1 MEFRGMQRLE
11 ARRGV
16 EEQHFLARRARS
28 QSYNPPVDL
37 RLVDYVSSYDPNL
50 MCPICRCPFVDPVVL
65 AECGHCFCRECIR
78 QSWNT
83 QTTTYTPHGAHGDCP
98 SCRTPARLRP
108 RSTTNNILINMTD
121 ELIVRCPKSDEGCK
135 AEVKRGEVQD
145 HVNIYCGFT
154 LVECGADHCE
164 LPVRRKDVAQGCL
177 HYGVSCL
184 SCRKELDKCNLD
196 CHWRN
201 NCPARKTECT
211 VCKSMVY
218 PRDLAEHG
226 RTTCAAISVPCPG
239 AALGCSNRSTG
250 AQARTHADTCTLAK
264 LAPILTTQH
273 ERLEEQEAAQKQMS
287 RKLEVLEDGFT
298 TIQSIL
304 SPFSSDNMVDKLGT
318 DPGHHTVLANRGRSM
333 STTAS
338 RSDAPLNPIDFDDP
352 TTSPHASS
360 NLRFSSMDP
369 APEAPGPRPTDL
381 PGPYSADF
389 DLDAPAPFSAPNT
402 SAGPYA
408 SPLHHLLHMHENLRD
423 EISRIS
429 SALSELDGRHSMQN
443 LNENLRTREEI
454 SYIGA
459 QLGGLQRQVHWL
471 TSTQLHRQQAGRSP
485 TPGSATSAG
494 TAITDAT
501 SGAGV
506 EAALGAVN
514 TAATALR
521 GAARMVN
528 VGGREASGMRRGAS
542 EEGRTKL

>member
-1 MEFRGMQRLE
+1 MQRLE

-28 QSYNPPVDL
+28 HSYNPPVDL

-83 QTTTYTPHGAHGDCP
+83 QTTTYTPHGPHGDCP

-201 NCPARKTECT
+201 DCPARQTECA
-211 VCKSMVY
+211 VCKSMVF
-218 PRDLAEHG
+218 PRDLAEHSS
-226 RTTCAAISVPCPG
+226 TACAAISVPCPG

-250 AQARTHADTCTLAK
+250 AQARTHADTCMLAK

-318 DPGHHTVLANRGRSM
+318 DP
-333 STTAS
+333 
-338 RSDAPLNPIDFDDP
+338 
-352 TTSPHASS
+352 
-360 NLRFSSMDP
+360 
-369 APEAPGPRPTDL
+369 APGPRPTDL

-389 DLDAPAPFSAPNT
+389 DLDAPASFSAPNT

-408 SPLHHLLHMHENLRD
+408 SPLHHLLHMHESLRD

-471 TSTQLHRQQAGRSP
+471 TSAQLHRQQAGRSP